1 MVYSQVTVIE
11 VCNVC
16 VNCAV
21 LRDHSYYD
29 RTIESSDIELY
40 YVADT
45 LSGSMGVE
53 SGWLD

>member
-1 MVYSQVTVIE
+1 VVYSQVTVIE

-21 LRDHSYYD
+21 LRDHSCYD
-29 RTIESSDIELY
+29 RTIDSSDIELY
-40 YVADT
+40 YGADT
-45 LSGSMGVE
+45 LPESMGVE